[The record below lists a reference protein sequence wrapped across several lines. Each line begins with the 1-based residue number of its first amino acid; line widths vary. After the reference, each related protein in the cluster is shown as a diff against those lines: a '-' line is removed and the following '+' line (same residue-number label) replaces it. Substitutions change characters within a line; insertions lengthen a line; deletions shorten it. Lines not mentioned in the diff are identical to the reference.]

1 MMRMRAPARVFA
13 DRAAAGAALAQ
24 ALRRLSLAPPVLVLG
39 LPRGGVAVAHEVAAA
54 LGAPLDVLIVR
65 KIALPYNPELAIGAA
80 ASGGIVIW
88 EEQIGPSSGAALEP
102 LRAAALQEIDR
113 RERRYRP
120 GRAPLDLQGKTVLL
134 VDDGLATGATML
146 AAVRA
151 ARQAG
156 AGKIIAAVPVGS
168 PEAAARVRREADQL
182 VILQTP
188 PELFAVGQWYERF
201 EQLEDADVCRLLE
214 LGPQAHALE

>member
-1 MMRMRAPARVFA
+1 MRMGARPRVFS
-13 DRAAAGAALAQ
+13 DRAAAGTALAEE
-24 ALRRLSLAPPVLVLG
+24 LGRRRLAAPILVLG
-39 LPRGGVAVAHEVAAA
+39 LPRGGVAVAREVAAG
-54 LGAPLDVLIVR
+54 LRAPLDVLIVR
-65 KIALPYNPELAIGAA
+65 KIALPENPEFAIGAA

-88 EEQIGPSSGAALEP
+88 EAHLGRADGANLEP
-102 LRAAALQEIDR
+102 LRQAALQEIER

-120 GRAPLDLQGKTVLL
+120 GKPPLDLHGKSVIL

-156 AGKIIAAVPVGS
+156 AARIIAATPVGS
-168 PEAAARVRREADQL
+168 PQAAARVRHEADLL
-182 VILQTP
+182 VILETP

-201 EQLEDADVCRLLE
+201 EQLDDEQVCRLLGCE
-214 LGPQAHALE
+214 PSAQAAE